1 MDRAA
6 DKKTA
11 IVLILVSLIWL
22 WASISTIEIPMG
34 SADGPNSQ
42 TFPLL
47 FGGLLGVCGLLL
59 FVQASI
65 NIKHNELKSEKKTAS
80 PEELRTEWLCVGW
93 MAGSLALYGLL
104 MNLIGFFT
112 ATLVTILLILTCA
125 LKIFE
130 RKLLLLLPIGIAIGV
145 YLAFG
150 KLLGVHLP
158 VGQLLNIG
166 I

>member
-1 MDRAA
+1 
-6 DKKTA
+6 
-11 IVLILVSLIWL
+11 
-22 WASISTIEIPMG
+22 
-34 SADGPNSQ
+34 
-42 TFPLL
+42 
-47 FGGLLGVCGLLL
+47 
-59 FVQASI
+59 
-65 NIKHNELKSEKKTAS
+65 
-80 PEELRTEWLCVGW
+80 

-104 MNLIGFFT
+104 MNLIGFVT

-130 RKLLLLLPIGIAIGV
+130 KKLLLLLPMGIAIGV